1 MWFCRTYKPVMIC
14 HCMTVTKGWRPHC
27 TTLMWQYVELENGD
41 VKNDQAPVVQT
52 LDSTIHRI
60 NYYLVDKAIDFPN
73 TYWMDRFIW
82 WVVLFNVWTTRARML
97 WWITPHDWGRWSDNV
112 KIFPQPNSCYNSVF
126 LVIYFLLIFKNLN
139 FLTLS
144 EKYESLPIECLSMKE
159 CAYIIN

>member
-1 MWFCRTYKPVMIC
+1 MIC

-73 TYWMDRFIW
+73 TYRMDRFIW
-82 WVVLFNVWTTRARML
+82 WVVLFNV
-97 WWITPHDWGRWSDNV
+97 
-112 KIFPQPNSCYNSVF
+112 
-126 LVIYFLLIFKNLN
+126 
-139 FLTLS
+139 
-144 EKYESLPIECLSMKE
+144 
-159 CAYIIN
+159 